1 MKLIY
6 LELET
11 VVSRL
16 LVILLHIVVVVVP
29 ERGALVHEEV
39 RPRRR
44 LQLAGAEDALAAA
57 ETGEGVEIV
66 LLLLLGILLLLLLSS
81 LLWLEEEL
89 SPVAL
94 AQLQRLARRVI
105 PVAGDGGGGGAI
117 VGLLAPLVVARL
129 PTGDGRDALART
141 LQMEEACKSSSSSR
155 CTGILL

>member
-1 MKLIY
+1 MI
-6 LELET
+6 
-11 VVSRL
+11 
-16 LVILLHIVVVVVP
+16 VP

-39 RPRRR
+39 GPRRR
-44 LQLAGAEDALAAA
+44 LQLAGTEDALAAA
-57 ETGEGVEIV
+57 EPREWVEIV
-66 LLLLLGILLLLLLSS
+66 LLLFLLLGILMLLLLSL

-105 PVAGDGGGGGAI
+105 AVACDGGGGD

-141 LQMEEACKSSSSSR
+141 LQMEA
-155 CTGILL
+155 

>member
-1 MKLIY
+1 MI
-6 LELET
+6 
-11 VVSRL
+11 
-16 LVILLHIVVVVVP
+16 VP

-39 RPRRR
+39 GPRRR

-57 ETGEGVEIV
+57 EPGEGVEIV
-66 LLLLLGILLLLLLSS
+66 LLLLLGILLLLLLSLL

-105 PVAGDGGGGGAI
+105 AVAGGGGGD

-141 LQMEEACKSSSSSR
+141 LQMEA
-155 CTGILL
+155 